1 MSRMRTM
8 MKFIARELKEV
19 KQSQGEDKYVTAQ
32 EILEVYKLDM
42 FLLADEAGL
51 GNNVKLLDQH
61 LNLLEEILG
70 EEYVLG
76 LQRNQM
82 IDLLKVITYL
92 HTNYVEATKILVEY
106 YERSKNP
113 QTSFTKG

>member
-1 MSRMRTM
+1 MARVRSI
-8 MKFIARELKEV
+8 MKFIAREMREV
-19 KQSQGEDKYVTAQ
+19 KQSQGLDKYVSAQ

-42 FLLADEAGL
+42 FLLAEDVGL

-61 LNLLEEILG
+61 LDLLDEILG
-70 EEYVLG
+70 EDYILG
-76 LQRNQM
+76 LERNQL

-113 QTSFTKG
+113 QTSFTKD

>member
-1 MSRMRTM
+1 MARIKSI
-8 MKFIARELKEV
+8 MKFIARELREV
-19 KQSQGEDKYVTAQ
+19 NQSQGIDKHPTAK

-42 FLLADEAGL
+42 FLLADEVGL
-51 GNNVKLLDQH
+51 GNDVKLLDQH

-70 EEYVLG
+70 EDYVLG
-76 LQRNQM
+76 LQRIQL

-106 YERSKNP
+106 YERS
-113 QTSFTKG
+113 

>member
-1 MSRMRTM
+1 M
-8 MKFIARELKEV
+8 MHFIAREVTEV
-19 KQSQGEDKYVTAQ
+19 KQTQGVDKHVTAK
-32 EILEVYKLDM
+32 EIMEVYRLDM

-70 EEYVLG
+70 EDYVLG
-76 LQRNQM
+76 LQRIQL

-92 HTNYVEATKILVEY
+92 HTNYVEATKILTAY

-113 QTSFTKG
+113 QTSFTKD

>member
-1 MSRMRTM
+1 
-8 MKFIARELKEV
+8 MKYIARELTEV
-19 KQSQGEDKYVTAQ
+19 KQSQGEDKYVTAK
-32 EILEVYKLDM
+32 EILEVYTLDM

-70 EEYVLG
+70 EDYVLG
-76 LQRNQM
+76 LQRIQL

-92 HTNYVEATKILVEY
+92 HTNYVEATKILTAY
-106 YERSKNP
+106 YERAK
-113 QTSFTKG
+113 

>member
-1 MSRMRTM
+1 MSRVRHI
-8 MKFIARELKEV
+8 MKFIAREMREV
-19 KQSQGEDKYVTAQ
+19 KQSQGIDKYVTAQ

-42 FLLADEAGL
+42 LLLAEEVGL
-51 GNNVKLLDQH
+51 GDNVKLLDQH
-61 LNLLEEILG
+61 LNLLEEIL
-70 EEYVLG
+70 EEDYVLG

-106 YERSKNP
+106 YERPNNP
-113 QTSFTKG
+113 QTSFTKD

>member
-1 MSRMRTM
+1 M
-8 MKFIARELKEV
+8 MKFIARELTEV
-19 KQSQGEDKYVTAQ
+19 KQSQGIDKYVTAQ

-42 FLLADEAGL
+42 FLLADEVGL
-51 GNNVKLLDQH
+51 GNDVKLLDQH

-70 EEYVLG
+70 EDYVLG